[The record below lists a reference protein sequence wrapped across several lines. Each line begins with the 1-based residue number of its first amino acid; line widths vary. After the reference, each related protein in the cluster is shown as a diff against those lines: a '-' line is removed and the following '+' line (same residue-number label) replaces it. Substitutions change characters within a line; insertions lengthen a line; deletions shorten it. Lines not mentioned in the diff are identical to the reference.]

1 MRLTITPLWCRAV
14 WSGTP
19 LARWSDAHPASGL
32 RPGDSL
38 VFVWP
43 QPWGSEP
50 HRMSLKHYG
59 TPVGPDRL
67 EPWAV
72 MQLMIEAQDAIAER
86 LASTPQLDP
95 WSVPF
100 RSAV

>member
-1 MRLTITPLWCRAV
+1 
-14 WSGTP
+14 
-19 LARWSDAHPASGL
+19 
-32 RPGDSL
+32 
-38 VFVWP
+38 
-43 QPWGSEP
+43 
-50 HRMSLKHYG
+50 MSLKHYG
-59 TPVGPDRL
+59 MPEGPGRL

>member
-1 MRLTITPLWCRAV
+1 VRLTINPYWCRAV

-19 LARWSDAHPASGL
+19 LARWSDHHPASGL

-43 QPWGSEP
+43 QPWGSAP

-72 MQLMIEAQDAIAER
+72 ASLLGEAQDAIAER
-86 LASTPQLDP
+86 LCNEPPQTALGP
-95 WSVPF
+95 EPATS
-100 RSAV
+100 

>member
-1 MRLTITPLWCRAV
+1 MRLTITSSWCRAV

-50 HRMSLKHYG
+50 HQMSLKHYG
-59 TPVGPDRL
+59 MPEGPGRL

-72 MQLMIEAQDAIAER
+72 ALLLTAAHDELESR
-86 LASTPQLDP
+86 LSRQPGP
-95 WSVPF
+95 VPATF
-100 RSAV
+100 